1 MIFLF
6 LKGAK
11 AYFILAALFSLTSSL
26 AEMVRPKIIEYTI
39 DGLLKNNTDAMPSF
53 LVKWMTGMGGIAFF
67 RSHLWLVAVAI
78 IVTSLIAVI
87 LRYAYHMCV
96 VKGGEQFVRR
106 MRDEL
111 FAHIERLSAA
121 WHSSHQTGDII
132 QRCTSDVESVKTFLS
147 EHLVNLFSMLVTI
160 ALSLVF
166 MFRIS
171 WQLALIALICVPVI
185 VSISLWFHHGITE
198 NFRACDENEGILS
211 SIAQENLTGVRVV
224 RAFGKE
230 RAEQERFDEQNHNV
244 TRHWVKLGKLF
255 TIYFFFIDLI
265 SGLVMLGILALGV
278 VMCVRENLTVGAL
291 LAILSYMAMLLRP
304 VQSMGRVLSEMSK
317 TGVSIQR
324 IYEIMCATPEAD
336 APDALEAP
344 MDGDIVFDHV
354 TFCYPDQPKILDDV
368 SFTIAA
374 GTTLGILGTTGS
386 GKSTI
391 AQLLTRFWELPP
403 ENGKITIGG
412 TDLQH
417 MPAAWVRKNIGYV
430 MQEPY
435 LFSRS
440 IAENIGITQEVAD
453 TVSIKNAADMAA
465 LSGAIEHFPKGFDTF
480 VGERGVTLSGGQKQR
495 TAIARA
501 LSQHTPILI
510 FDDSLS
516 AVDAETD
523 ALIRANL
530 KRSTGDSTVIL
541 ISHRITTLMAAD
553 QILVLKDGRI
563 TDSGT
568 HEELISRPGLYQTIC
583 EIQMGASADSPANES
598 DTYEDNNG
606 NRDMK
611 GGDADE

>member
-1 MIFLF
+1 MIFRF

-11 AYFILAALFSLTSSL
+11 LYFVIAAIFSCASSL
-26 AEMVRPKIIEYTI
+26 AEMIRPKIIEYTI
-39 DGLLKNNTDAMPSF
+39 DGILRNNTKAMPSF
-53 LVKWMTGMGGIAFF
+53 LTQWMSEMGGIAFL
-67 RSHLWLVAVAI
+67 RSHLWLAAAAV
-78 IVTSLIAVI
+78 IVTSLLAVV
-87 LRYAYHMCV
+87 LRYIYHMSV

-111 FAHIERLSAA
+111 FGHIERLSAE
-121 WHSSHQTGDII
+121 WHSSHQTGDVI

-160 ALSLVF
+160 AFSLFF

-171 WQLALIALICVPVI
+171 WQLALIALVSIPVI

-198 NFRACDENEGILS
+198 NFRACDENEGALS

-230 RAEQERFDEQNHNV
+230 RAEQKRFDQQNRTV
-244 TRHWVKLGKLF
+244 TMHWVKLGKLF

-265 SGLVMLGILALGV
+265 SGLIMLGILAFGV
-278 VMCVRENLTVGAL
+278 VMCVRGNLTVGAL
-291 LAILSYMAMLLRP
+291 LAILSYMTMLLRP
-304 VQSMGRVLSEMSK
+304 VRSMGRVLSEMSK

-324 IYEIMCATPEAD
+324 IYEIMCAAPETD
-336 APDALEAP
+336 DPDAVEAP
-344 MDGDIVFDHV
+344 MDRDIVFEHV
-354 TFCYPDQPKILDDV
+354 TFSYPDQPKLLDDV
-368 SFTIAA
+368 SFTIPA
-374 GTTLGILGTTGS
+374 GSTLGILGATGS
-386 GKSTI
+386 GKSTL
-391 AQLLTRFWELPP
+391 AQLLTRFWKLPA
-403 ENGKITIGG
+403 ENGRITVGG
-412 TDLQH
+412 TDLQK
-417 MPAAWVRKNIGYV
+417 MPASWVRKNIGYV

-440 IAENIGITQEVAD
+440 IAENIGITQDEAD
-453 TVSIKNAADMAA
+453 SDSIRKAADMAV
-465 LSGAIEHFPKGFDTF
+465 LSDAVEHFPKGFDTF

-523 ALIRANL
+523 AAIRANL
-530 KRSTGDSTVIL
+530 KASTGHSTVIL

-553 QILVLKDGRI
+553 QILVLKDGKIADR
-563 TDSGT
+563 GT
-568 HEELISRPGLYQTIC
+568 HEELSGRPGLYQTIC
-583 EIQMGASADSPANES
+583 GIQLGKEELSNE
-598 DTYEDNNG
+598 
-606 NRDMK
+606 
-611 GGDADE
+611 